1 MKNKISDLRD
11 HMFAALERLGNEDL
25 SEEDLKKEIIRS
37 QAISEVGKVI
47 VESAKTEVLYAK
59 ITGKKADE
67 PTKFLEEESVPTQ
80 KLERPKAEYS
90 NKTHLGIAQQ
100 Q

>member
-25 SEEDLKKEIIRS
+25 TEEELKKEIER
-37 QAISEVGKVI
+37 ARAVSEVGKVI

-59 ITGKKADE
+59 MTHKREFE
-67 PTKFLEEESVPTQ
+67 PTKFLEIDEPAIPIT
-80 KLERPKAEYS
+80 RPLAEYS
-90 NKTHLGIAQQ
+90 NKQHIV
-100 Q
+100 